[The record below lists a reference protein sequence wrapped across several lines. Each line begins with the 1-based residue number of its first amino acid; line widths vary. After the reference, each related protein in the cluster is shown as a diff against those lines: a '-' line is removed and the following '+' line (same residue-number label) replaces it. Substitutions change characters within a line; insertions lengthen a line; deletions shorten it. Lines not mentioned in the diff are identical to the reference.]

1 MSTLKQ
7 LNNVF
12 LLLIEVGGLARMI
25 YCFNNSMANP
35 DEAQSYLKKGKNL
48 LIFMILANV
57 VLSVAITVKNYVA

>member
-12 LLLIEVGGLARMI
+12 LYLIEVGGIARII
-25 YCFNNSMANP
+25 YCFNRSAANP
-35 DEAQSYLKKGKNL
+35 DEAQSYCKKGKNL
-48 LIFMILANV
+48 VIFMILANV